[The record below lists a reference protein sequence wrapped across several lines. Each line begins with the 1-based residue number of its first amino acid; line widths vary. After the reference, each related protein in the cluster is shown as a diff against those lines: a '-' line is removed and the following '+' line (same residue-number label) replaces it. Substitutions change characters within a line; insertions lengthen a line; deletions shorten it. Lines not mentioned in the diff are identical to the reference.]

1 MGGTEVKRIGIIGFI
16 LWISFSLTVS
26 ASGGPNVSARNAVL
40 IEQSTGR
47 ILYEKKAH
55 EPRLIASITKIMTAI
70 IAIESGKLDKTV
82 TVSKNAVHTE
92 GSSIYLEKGEKIK
105 LKDLVYGLMLR
116 SGNDAAVAIAE
127 YIGGS
132 TEGFS
137 HLMNEKAAWIGMQ
150 NSSFDNPHGLDS
162 EFHYSTAYDMA
173 LLMKHAMD
181 NDIFREI
188 SGTKWYKSEN
198 RTYSW
203 KNKNKLLTAYYE
215 YCTGGKTGYT
225 RAAGRTLV
233 SSAHKD
239 GMDLIVVT
247 LNAPDDWNDHQALFD
262 WGFENFKLE
271 TLQKEGKLPEEWIF
285 DEQSAY
291 FPETQK
297 YPLTKEEVERVEAN
311 WIPKEENDSDI
322 LGRIF
327 YELDDQEIASSEV
340 VSTNPKY
347 KNSIMAITL
356 EVFLQMIGVE

>member
-1 MGGTEVKRIGIIGFI
+1 MRRIGIIGLI
-16 LWISFSLTVS
+16 LWISFTVNVS

-55 EPRLIASITKIMTAI
+55 EERLIASITKIMTAI
-70 IAIESGKLDKTV
+70 LAVESGKMDKTV
-82 TVSKNAVHTE
+82 TVSKNAAHTE
-92 GSSIYLEKGEKIK
+92 GSSVYLEEGEKIK

-127 YIGGS
+127 YLGGS
-132 TEGFS
+132 VEGFS
-137 HLMNEKAAWIGMQ
+137 YLMNEKAAWIGMQ

-162 EFHYSTAYDMA
+162 ETHYSTAYDMA

-181 NDIFREI
+181 NDTFREI
-188 SGTKWYKSEN
+188 SGTEWFKSEN

-203 KNKNKLLTAYYE
+203 KNKNKLLTSYYE

-239 GMDLIVVT
+239 GMDLIAVT
-247 LNAPDDWNDHQALFD
+247 LNAPDDWNDHQALFE
-262 WGFENFKLE
+262 WGFKNFELE
-271 TLQKEGKLPEEWIF
+271 TLQKEGELPEQWIF
-285 DEQSAY
+285 DNQTAY
-291 FPETQK
+291 FPKTQK
-297 YPLTKEEVERVEAN
+297 YPLTREEVSRVEAK
-311 WIPKEENDSDI
+311 WIPQTDKNSDI
-322 LGRIF
+322 LGRMF
-327 YELDDQEIASSEV
+327 YELDDQEIASSNV

-347 KNSIMAITL
+347 KNSIMSLTMK
-356 EVFLQMIGVE
+356 VFFQLIGVK